1 MNYPKRKPL
10 RLPHYDYSSPGAYFV
25 TICTKDRRCILSKIA
40 VGADAL
46 GGPCLQLTDIGEAVE
61 QHILSTARI
70 PGFHVDKYVI
80 MPNHIH
86 MIMRIDREDAHS
98 DNGPPRASAPTVSD
112 AVGALKRLV
121 DRETGSEIW
130 QRSFHEH
137 VIRSENDYR
146 EIWEYIGN
154 NPARWAEDRYYTQS
168 LHGDQDHA

>member
-46 GGPCLQLTDIGEAVE
+46 GGPCLQLTDIGKAVE

-86 MIMRIDREDAHS
+86 MIMRIDREDANS
-98 DNGPPRASAPTVSD
+98 DNGPPRSPWPGPYGFRCGWCAKA
-112 AVGALKRLV
+112 
-121 DRETGSEIW
+121 
-130 QRSFHEH
+130 
-137 VIRSENDYR
+137 
-146 EIWEYIGN
+146 
-154 NPARWAEDRYYTQS
+154 AR
-168 LHGDQDHA
+168 